1 MAEIGSRLG
10 RLPFVLLLTV
20 GLLVSLIH
28 CAGCDLGFTGANV
41 TAVVMNFN
49 QDFSPDTPEQQL
61 PCHSGHCLSHVT
73 AEYVAVVL
81 TPADRIPRAP
91 LSFEEQ
97 FPRSR
102 AGLPRSN
109 HPAPNLQRGPL
120 GSLSRVVAATGN
132 ATICN
137 GVSNG
142 SAKSRAVKARHGIF
156 AMVRIWLLAAVLALG
171 AAFPLAAHDEKPSE
185 EKHDELAVKLSEKQ
199 VDAGKFAISEVQG
212 GMLRKRIAAPGSI
225 APSGEH
231 IARVA
236 VRLLGTVAELR
247 KRLGDTVQAGE
258 VVAVIESREV
268 ADAKSE
274 YLAARLVF
282 DLQQTLFNRSTRLF
296 EGKILSENDF
306 LRARTTFE
314 DARVKIEIARQKL
327 FALSLTAEQIEA
339 LPQQPVETLRL
350 QELRAPIA
358 GRVAERRV
366 ELGSLVGREG
376 QESELFV
383 IVNLDVVWADL
394 AVPASELSSI
404 HEGQQITIAAGTG
417 GEPSPATI
425 MFVSPLLDKD
435 TRAARVVA
443 SVDNAALK
451 MAAGLFHH
459 RRDPDGCKTPAAI
472 NGAENSFAILQG
484 RYHRVRPQRPR
495 ALKRARYPSA
505 DRRGAWPK

>member
-1 MAEIGSRLG
+1 
-10 RLPFVLLLTV
+10 
-20 GLLVSLIH
+20 
-28 CAGCDLGFTGANV
+28 
-41 TAVVMNFN
+41 
-49 QDFSPDTPEQQL
+49 
-61 PCHSGHCLSHVT
+61 
-73 AEYVAVVL
+73 
-81 TPADRIPRAP
+81 
-91 LSFEEQ
+91 
-97 FPRSR
+97 
-102 AGLPRSN
+102 
-109 HPAPNLQRGPL
+109 
-120 GSLSRVVAATGN
+120 
-132 ATICN
+132 
-137 GVSNG
+137 
-142 SAKSRAVKARHGIF
+142 
-156 AMVRIWLLAAVLALG
+156 MVRIWLLAAVLVLG
-171 AAFPLAAHDEKPSE
+171 AAFPLAAHGEKPGG
-185 EKHDELAVKLSEKQ
+185 EKHDELVVTVSEKQ
-199 VDAGKFAISEVQG
+199 VDAGKFAVSEVQG
-212 GMLRKRIAAPGSI
+212 GMLGKRIAVPGSI
-225 APSGEH
+225 VPSGDH

-247 KRLGDTVQAGE
+247 KRLGDTVRAGE

-358 GRVAERRV
+358 GRIAERRV

-376 QESELFV
+376 QESELYV
-383 IVNLDVVWADL
+383 IVNLDVVWAEL
-394 AVPASELSSI
+394 AVPSSDLASV
-404 HEGQQITIAAGTG
+404 HEGQKINIAAGIG

-443 SVDNAALK
+443 SVDNTALK
-451 MAAGLFHH
+451 WRPGSFITAEIPMDVTSAAVTVPKTALQSFKGDTVVFVRTAKGFEARKVSIGRQDGRLAEVTAGLSAGECIAVANTFTL
-459 RRDPDGCKTPAAI
+459 RADLGK
-472 NGAENSFAILQG
+472 AEAE
-484 RYHRVRPQRPR
+484 HE
-495 ALKRARYPSA
+495 
-505 DRRGAWPK
+505 D

>member
-1 MAEIGSRLG
+1 
-10 RLPFVLLLTV
+10 
-20 GLLVSLIH
+20 
-28 CAGCDLGFTGANV
+28 
-41 TAVVMNFN
+41 
-49 QDFSPDTPEQQL
+49 
-61 PCHSGHCLSHVT
+61 
-73 AEYVAVVL
+73 
-81 TPADRIPRAP
+81 
-91 LSFEEQ
+91 
-97 FPRSR
+97 
-102 AGLPRSN
+102 
-109 HPAPNLQRGPL
+109 
-120 GSLSRVVAATGN
+120 
-132 ATICN
+132 
-137 GVSNG
+137 
-142 SAKSRAVKARHGIF
+142 
-156 AMVRIWLLAAVLALG
+156 MVRIWLLAALLALD
-171 AAFPLAAHDEKPSE
+171 AAFPLAARGEKPGAGE
-185 EKHDELAVKLSEKQ
+185 EKHDEATIKLSDRQ
-199 VDAGKFAISEVQG
+199 VDAGKFAVSKVQG
-212 GMLRKRIAAPGSI
+212 GMLSKRITVPGSI
-225 APSGEH
+225 VPSGDH

-247 KRLGDTVQAGE
+247 KRLGDAVQAGD

-282 DLQQTLFNRSTRLF
+282 DLQQTLFTRSTRLF
-296 EGKILSENDF
+296 EGKVLSENDF

-339 LPQQPVETLRL
+339 LPQQPVETLRR

-366 ELGSLVGREG
+366 ELGALVGREG

-383 IVNLDVVWADL
+383 IVNLNVVWADL
-394 AVPASELSSI
+394 AVSPSDLATI

-451 MAAGLFHH
+451 WRPGSFITAEIPTDEA
-459 RRDPDGCKTPAAI
+459 PAAVVVPKTALQSLKGDTVVFVRTADGFEARKVSI
-472 NGAENSFAILQG
+472 GRQDAHLAEVTSGLVAGEHIASANTFIL
-484 RYHRVRPQRPR
+484 
-495 ALKRARYPSA
+495 KA
-505 DRRGAWPK
+505 DLGKAEVEHDD

>member
-1 MAEIGSRLG
+1 
-10 RLPFVLLLTV
+10 
-20 GLLVSLIH
+20 
-28 CAGCDLGFTGANV
+28 
-41 TAVVMNFN
+41 
-49 QDFSPDTPEQQL
+49 
-61 PCHSGHCLSHVT
+61 
-73 AEYVAVVL
+73 
-81 TPADRIPRAP
+81 
-91 LSFEEQ
+91 
-97 FPRSR
+97 
-102 AGLPRSN
+102 
-109 HPAPNLQRGPL
+109 
-120 GSLSRVVAATGN
+120 
-132 ATICN
+132 
-137 GVSNG
+137 
-142 SAKSRAVKARHGIF
+142 
-156 AMVRIWLLAAVLALG
+156 MVRIWLLAALLVLD
-171 AAFPLAAHDEKPSE
+171 AAFPLAAAGEKPGAGE
-185 EKHDELAVKLSEKQ
+185 EKHDEATVKLSDRQ
-199 VDAGKFAISEVQG
+199 VDAGKFAVSEVQG
-212 GMLRKRIAAPGSI
+212 GMLSKRITVPGSI
-225 APSGEH
+225 VPSGDH

-247 KRLGDTVQAGE
+247 KRLGDAVQAGD

-296 EGKILSENDF
+296 EGKVLSENDF

-339 LPQQPVETLRL
+339 LPQQPVETLRQ

-366 ELGSLVGREG
+366 ELGALVGREG

-383 IVNLDVVWADL
+383 IVNLSVVWADL
-394 AVPASELSSI
+394 AVSPSDLATI
-404 HEGQQITIAAGTG
+404 HEGRQITIAAGTG

-451 MAAGLFHH
+451 WRPGSFITAEIPA
-459 RRDPDGCKTPAAI
+459 DEAPAAI
-472 NGAENSFAILQG
+472 VVPKTALQSLKGDTVVFVRTADGFEARKVSIGRQDARLAEVTSGLVAGEYVASANTFIL
-484 RYHRVRPQRPR
+484 
-495 ALKRARYPSA
+495 KA
-505 DRRGAWPK
+505 DLGKAEVEHDD